1 MRFLLKFLMPVLRP
15 GTWAVAL
22 SAGLLGCNLQ
32 KDIDVPLPEYASQLA
47 VECYLRSGEVPRL
60 TVTESESYL
69 APFNLNTFVKIVPT
83 DVTATL
89 TLPSGRV
96 VPLNFLP
103 MVDTVEQR
111 GYTHFGRE
119 RIVARPGDTFTLNV
133 QDRRGR
139 RVTGSTTMTS
149 YIPIDTVEYKFN
161 DRSGSERKAY
171 LLVSF
176 QDPPGTDD
184 YYRFTVHK
192 GDPAK
197 GALNRDPEVAFSPQ
211 DRLNNGQRFTLGT
224 SYRFDEGDTLTSTL
238 YHMDFPFYRFRQ
250 SVSDARQANGNPFA
264 QPSAIYSTVQGGLG
278 VFTILNYDRRT
289 IIIK

>member
-1 MRFLLKFLMPVLRP
+1 MKNQLQN
-15 GTWAVAL
+15 L
-22 SAGLLGCNLQ
+22 SFWKWPAGLLTLLLSLSGCNLQ
-32 KDIDVPLPEYASQLA
+32 KDIDVPLPEYAAQLA
-47 VECYLRSGEVPRL
+47 VECYLEPGQIPRL
-60 TVTESESYL
+60 TVSESESYL
-69 APFNLNTFVKIVPT
+69 APFNLDTFVKIVPT

-96 VPLNFLP
+96 VPLNFRP
-103 MVDTVEQR
+103 MVDTVVQR

-119 RIVARPGDTFTLNV
+119 PLVAKPGDTFLLDV

-139 RVTGSTTMTS
+139 HVTGSATMTS
-149 YIPIDTVEYKFN
+149 YVSIDSVEYKFN
-161 DRSGSERKAY
+161 DRSGTERKAY
-171 LLVSF
+171 FLISF
-176 QDPPGTDD
+176 QDPPITDD
-184 YYRFTVHK
+184 YYRFTIHK

-238 YHMDFPFYRFRQ
+238 YHIDFPFYRFRQ

-278 VFTILNYDRRT
+278 VFTILNYERRT
-289 IIIK
+289 VIIK